1 MGLLSEIVRN
11 VLVIVLVASFLEL
24 IMPEG
29 TLRPFVR
36 FAIGLFILVA
46 VLNPIA
52 GALFAEKD
60 LEIQWWDSQSHLE
73 KQEEQI
79 LRTGQE
85 INQQIWDNNQE
96 LLSSKVE
103 GQITAVAI
111 LVPGVDDVE
120 TKVRL
125 DSTGSLDSLNLVVK
139 PQGNAARDAEGRVG
153 AFSGNTETADARE
166 QEEIRRKL
174 TSVIRNLYGL
184 EDVSIEIEFEGS

>member
-52 GALFAEKD
+52 GALFADKD

-96 LLSSKVE
+96 LLASKVE
-103 GQITAVAI
+103 GQISAVAI

-120 TKVRL
+120 TKVQL
-125 DSTGSLDSLNLVVK
+125 DGTGSLDSLNLVVK
-139 PQGNAARDAEGRVG
+139 PQSNAARDAEGRVG
-153 AFSGNTETADARE
+153 AFSGNTAGAGAQE

-184 EDVSIEIEFEGS
+184 ENVSIEIEFEGS

>member
-52 GALFAEKD
+52 GALFADKD

-96 LLSSKVE
+96 LLASKVE
-103 GQITAVAI
+103 GQISAVAI

-120 TKVRL
+120 TKVQL
-125 DSTGSLDSLNLVVK
+125 DGTGSLDSLNLVVK
-139 PQGNAARDAEGRVG
+139 PQSNAARDAEGRVG
-153 AFSGNTETADARE
+153 AFSGNTAGAGAQE

-174 TSVIRNLYGL
+174 TSVICNLYGL
-184 EDVSIEIEFEGS
+184 ENVSIEIEFEGS

>member
-46 VLNPIA
+46 VLNPVA

-73 KQEEQI
+73 KQGEEI

-85 INQQIWDNNQE
+85 INQQIWENNQE
-96 LLSSKVE
+96 LLTSKVE
-103 GQITAVAI
+103 GQISAVAI

-120 TKVRL
+120 TKVQL
-125 DSTGSLDSLNLVVK
+125 DSTGSLESLNLVVK
-139 PQGNAARDAEGRVG
+139 PQNNAAGDAEGRVG
-153 AFSGNTETADARE
+153 AFSDNAAAADARD

-184 EDVSIEIEFEGS
+184 EDVSIKIEFEGR